1 MKPNMSLPSQAQ
13 QLGVYGC
20 EMVNYAAL
28 PNREQIQHKRAL
40 EHICHTVSGHK
51 ITALQELNT

>member
-1 MKPNMSLPSQAQ
+1 MSLPSQAQ